1 MRKCYPVKRQV
12 DMEERVSALVAH
24 MMTRDKY
31 GRVPTDI
38 TALENV
44 AAQFVNGSR
53 EQRYNEG
60 KYALDAFIT
69 DPDLGYRMGELKT
82 PKGNSFR
89 THSSMVG
96 GRFPVLTVPC
106 SEMHQFR
113 DNMGA
118 LLRDGSLM
126 YLTEFLGERV
136 RSVDGI
142 WSLNQRPDAICNLVI
157 DFDKCRL
164 PFNECVYAAAELS
177 KLLKMCLRNSH
188 DVESDT
194 RIAVAMPHWM
204 VDDSSTD
211 VKPYTG
217 KSSSLPL
224 YYVKNMHTGGNCH
237 LHGPPLRRAETQL
250 LAGKLGEIMLQ
261 DPKFPV
267 FQKSM
272 EELQTKY
279 SIKNDELLRALAF
292 SAGKNSELNVIDHN
306 ISGCRLPFVPKAAA
320 SKTELVPVCYA
331 PVCVTYIK
339 DGDVEIDNRAHTGC
353 IDPSTR
359 RVATGN
365 WRTAMLMCSVQ
376 VEPGTLSVVDE
387 DRLKQVTSLRIKLPR
402 TILYMQTE
410 KGEGGG
416 GGGGIKRKY
425 GDDVKPDLQARGS
438 GELKQFVF
446 NVSASIRAKKQGCV
460 PPFLRQDINNLERA
474 NFATSLF
481 SEVEALVSKTHL
493 RVTGT
498 QPASPFLRSIYI
510 PTKVEKGRPRM
521 VITLSTEIPK
531 ACMFKKNERG
541 NMGAIHKSNHQRVL
555 VSYKK
560 NGWHAHMQCHD
571 SDCATRARTN
581 SFTIDTSVLLSEE
594 AVKDI
599 VNLLKYEY
607 GIDVVDPQ
615 DDLRR
620 NLSITKDKQERLQIL
635 MRLRPSVQKD

>member
-1 MRKCYPVKRQV
+1 MQ
-12 DMEERVSALVAH
+12 ATL
-24 MMTRDKY
+24 
-31 GRVPTDI
+31 
-38 TALENV
+38 
-44 AAQFVNGSR
+44 
-53 EQRYNEG
+53 
-60 KYALDAFIT
+60 
-69 DPDLGYRMGELKT
+69 
-82 PKGNSFR
+82 
-89 THSSMVG
+89 
-96 GRFPVLTVPC
+96 
-106 SEMHQFR
+106 
-113 DNMGA
+113 
-118 LLRDGSLM
+118 
-126 YLTEFLGERV
+126 
-136 RSVDGI
+136 
-142 WSLNQRPDAICNLVI
+142 
-157 DFDKCRL
+157 
-164 PFNECVYAAAELS
+164 
-177 KLLKMCLRNSH
+177 
-188 DVESDT
+188 
-194 RIAVAMPHWM
+194 
-204 VDDSSTD
+204 
-211 VKPYTG
+211 
-217 KSSSLPL
+217 
-224 YYVKNMHTGGNCH
+224 
-237 LHGPPLRRAETQL
+237 
-250 LAGKLGEIMLQ
+250 
-261 DPKFPV
+261 
-267 FQKSM
+267 
-272 EELQTKY
+272 
-279 SIKNDELLRALAF
+279 
-292 SAGKNSELNVIDHN
+292 
-306 ISGCRLPFVPKAAA
+306 VPKAAA

-438 GELKQFVF
+438 GDETICVYCF
-446 NVSASIRAKKQGCV
+446 SIIGAKKQAVFRRFCV
-460 PPFLRQDINNLERA
+460 RTL
-474 NFATSLF
+474 TTW
-481 SEVEALVSKTHL
+481 SEQILLPVYFREALVLKPICEL
-493 RVTGT
+493 QVRGR
-498 QPASPFLRSIYI
+498 PFLRSIYI

-620 NLSITKDKQERLQIL
+620 NLSITKDKQEWLQIL
-635 MRLRPSVQKD
+635 TRFRPSVKKD